1 MALNDINVLPACH
14 YGWLASVAKSIKAQS
29 IKDDRLLKPLVQ
41 FATAASQNEFVTR
54 LPQTNSVTVLTC

>member
-29 IKDDRLLKPLVQ
+29 VKDDRLLQPLVQ
-41 FATAASQNEFVTR
+41 FATAASQNEFV
-54 LPQTNSVTVLTC
+54 